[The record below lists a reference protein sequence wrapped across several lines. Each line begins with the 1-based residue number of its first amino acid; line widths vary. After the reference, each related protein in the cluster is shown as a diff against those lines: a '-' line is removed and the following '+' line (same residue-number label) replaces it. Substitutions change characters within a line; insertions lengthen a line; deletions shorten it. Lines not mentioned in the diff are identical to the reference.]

1 MTYTYEN
8 AKGTWYLHGK
18 MVNLK
23 GGRTQQIY
31 WFAKSEGSNAC
42 DMPSDR
48 KVVESARTGLPLLKK
63 G

>member
-1 MTYTYEN
+1 MSYSHDN

-18 MVNLK
+18 QVELK

-31 WFAKSEGSNAC
+31 WFAKAVGDNAC
-42 DMPSDR
+42 DMPSGY
-48 KVVESARTGLPLLKK
+48 VVTESARTGLPLLKK